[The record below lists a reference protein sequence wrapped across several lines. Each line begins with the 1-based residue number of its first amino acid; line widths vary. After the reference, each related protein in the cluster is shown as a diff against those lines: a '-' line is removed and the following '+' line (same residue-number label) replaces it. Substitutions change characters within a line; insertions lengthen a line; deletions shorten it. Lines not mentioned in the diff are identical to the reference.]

1 MLFSCM
7 SLRLNVAF
15 VSEAYA
21 VRCPELA
28 CVVSFVALYWR
39 YDHCNSIVRT
49 VCFQVSKSEAV
60 SIGSFL
66 QHHVLLSTS
75 KEYVN
80 KFEIITSDLLNI
92 LTQSDVRILRWF
104 SLSFRPTAA

>member
-49 VCFQVSKSEAV
+49 VCFQVSKSEA
-60 SIGSFL
+60 
-66 QHHVLLSTS
+66 
-75 KEYVN
+75 EYVN